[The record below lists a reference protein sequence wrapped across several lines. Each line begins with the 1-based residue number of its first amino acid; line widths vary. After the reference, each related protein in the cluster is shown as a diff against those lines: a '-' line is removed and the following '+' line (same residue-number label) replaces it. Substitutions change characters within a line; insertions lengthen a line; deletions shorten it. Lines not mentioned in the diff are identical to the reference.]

1 MIAPSL
7 RQLLRDHTDHL
18 HKELDTRVGL
28 FGDDGDYR
36 RYLRGTW
43 RFRTGVEDSLPTH
56 PDWSPLRFA
65 SSIRSDLIDLGEP
78 AFPRETPAWVP
89 ANRGEMLGAWYVLEG
104 SALGARMLV
113 GAAQTL
119 GYSAAYGARHLHLQA
134 EDRRRWPAFI
144 AILDT
149 ASAAEIPSALA
160 GADATFRLAITS
172 YLEPALV

>member
-18 HKELDTRVGL
+18 HRELDTRVGM
-28 FGDDGDYR
+28 FGDVEDYR

-65 SSIRSDLIDLGEP
+65 STIGADLVDLGEP
-78 AFPRETPAWVP
+78 ASARETPAWAP

-113 GAAQTL
+113 GAAQAL

-144 AILDT
+144 ALLDNAPT
-149 ASAAEIPSALA
+149 TDVPSALA
-160 GADATFRLAITS
+160 GAAATFRLAITS

>member
-7 RQLLRDHTDHL
+7 RQLLRDHTDPL
-18 HKELDTRVGL
+18 HKELDTRIGM
-28 FGDDGDYR
+28 FSSSEDYR

-43 RFRTGVEDSLPTH
+43 RFRTGVEDSLPAH
-56 PDWSPLRFA
+56 PDWAPVHFA
-65 SSIRSDLIDLGEP
+65 SSIRSDLSDLGEP
-78 AFPRETPAWVP
+78 AVPHERPAWVP

-104 SALGARMLV
+104 SALGARLLV
-113 GAAQTL
+113 GAAQAL

-144 AILDT
+144 ALLDT
-149 ASAAEIPSALA
+149 APAADIPSALA
-160 GADATFRLAITS
+160 GAEATFRLAITS